1 VARRIYDEPSR
12 FLSARLV
19 DPIDDLTLVIGLP
32 EDQREAVPFRR
43 AAAKLFDIGERRAT
57 VNMRLAR
64 AE

>member
-1 VARRIYDEPSR
+1 MP
-12 FLSARLV
+12 L
-19 DPIDDLTLVIGLP
+19 
-32 EDQREAVPFRR
+32 RR

>member
-19 DPIDDLTLVIGLP
+19 DPIDDLTLMIGLP
-32 EDQREAVPFRR
+32 EDQREVVPFRR